1 VVRSLLPFKFMKW
14 IMILIL
20 LAVAVFC
27 LFGFMATFEPGANSA
42 MLFRIVYAVV
52 GLGCLFRAG
61 RTIFQGGRAS

>member
-1 VVRSLLPFKFMKW
+1 
-14 IMILIL
+14 MILIL

>member
-1 VVRSLLPFKFMKW
+1 MKW